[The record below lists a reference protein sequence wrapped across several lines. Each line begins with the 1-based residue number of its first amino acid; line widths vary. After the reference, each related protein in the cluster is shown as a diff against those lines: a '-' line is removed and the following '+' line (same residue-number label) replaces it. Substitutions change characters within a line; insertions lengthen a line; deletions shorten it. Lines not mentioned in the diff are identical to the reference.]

1 MKKIALT
8 VTAIAL
14 AMGMNAAQAA
24 PKKAAAQKVQKFECE
39 NGATVT
45 LKRLSTDKIRLHVD
59 TIGASTVL
67 KAAPSGSG
75 ERYISNRGFY
85 KKGTDFHFKGK
96 QAHLIFNDPYKN
108 VVETACTGK

>member
-8 VTAIAL
+8 AAAIAMAL
-14 AMGMNAAQAA
+14 GMNVAHAA
-24 PKKAAAQKVQKFECE
+24 PKKAQQFECQ

-45 LKRLSTDKIRLHVD
+45 LTRLSTDKVRIKVD

-75 ERYISNRGFY
+75 ERYIAKKGFY
-85 KKGTDFHFKGK
+85 KKGTEFHFKGK
-96 QAHLIFNDPYKN
+96 DAHLIFNDPYKN
-108 VVETACTGK
+108 VVETSCRGK